1 MAEVKG
7 ITISFRGDTSDF
19 QRAVN
24 TVNGDLKKTK
34 SEISLL
40 NKQLKF
46 DPKNVETLT
55 KKFELLRQKEKE
67 LTELTKTLQE
77 GMKNFD
83 PNTKEWEKYNS
94 QLQKA
99 EVELQAIRNELSTMP
114 TAQLSVASQTFEE
127 WSKNLEDVG
136 GKIESVGKKLSV
148 LSAGIIGLATAGIN
162 YNAQLE
168 QFQTAYTTLIGDAEK
183 AQQTLEEIQESA
195 SKTPFSTASLVEAN
209 QYLISAGVE
218 AEESQKMIL
227 ALGDAISATG
237 GGDAELQRMAQNLQ
251 QIKNLGKASA
261 VDIKQFANAGI
272 NIYGLLAETT
282 GKSVE
287 QLKKMD
293 VTYEQLTKAFTKASS
308 EGGKYFGAMEQQSQT
323 LNGSISSL
331 KDQINQLLGELTAD
345 LLPIIKDVLQF
356 VRDLITYFRELDPE
370 QQNMIKK
377 IAGIIAMLGPALTI
391 FGKITIALGGISGW
405 IAKFLKNQQ
414 LIQFITQIVAN
425 GGGLV
430 GILQTL
436 WQILLGLMN
445 PITILIGILAVL
457 YATNE
462 DIRNAVNAL
471 VEALVGM
478 LKPAWD
484 LIVTVV
490 QIVWALFKELLKVAL
505 KLWEQ
510 FADSEAFHI
519 FIDIVK
525 QVIEWV
531 TQLIEWITTLIGWL
545 QEAANWFLNLIGLA
559 SDFNGVSS
567 GVGGMRAGHGEI
579 APMSGGYGS
588 LNSGG
593 FQSGGITLNAS
604 FNVQT
609 NNVTRND
616 VEQWSGWLVDSI
628 NTKLGQAI

>member
-19 QRAVN
+19 QKAVN
-24 TVNGDLKKTK
+24 TVNADLKKTK

-55 KKFELLRQKEKE
+55 KKFDLLRQKEKE
-67 LTELTKTLQE
+67 LTELTKTLQD

-183 AQQTLEEIQESA
+183 AQQTLEQIQESA

-282 GKSVE
+282 GKTVD

-293 VTYEQLTKAFTKASS
+293 VTYDQLYDAFTKASS
-308 EGGKYFGAMEQQSQT
+308 EGGKYFGAMDKQSQT
-323 LNGSISSL
+323 LNGSVSSL

-356 VRDLITYFRELDPE
+356 IRDLITYFRELDPE

-377 IAGIIAMLGPALTI
+377 IAGIITILGPALTI
-391 FGKITIALGGISGW
+391 FGKITTALGGISGW

-445 PITILIGILAVL
+445 PITILIGILVVL

-519 FIDIVK
+519 FIEIVK

-559 SDFNGVSS
+559 SDFNGASS